1 MSKEKTLTDANFQAE
16 ALQSKQPMLV
26 DFWAEWCGPC
36 RMLGP
41 VIEKIAAA
49 NADRI
54 TVGKMNVD
62 ENPTTP
68 QKYGVQGIP
77 TVIFFKNGE
86 VAKQLVGYQA
96 QDKIQKAIDELFRN
110 RRFITH
116 FQRTLL
122 RVSLLL

>member
-16 ALQSKQPMLV
+16 VLQSKQPVLV

-41 VIEKIAAA
+41 VIEKIAVA
-49 NADRI
+49 NTGHI

-62 ENPTTP
+62 ENPNTP

-77 TVIFFKNGE
+77 TVIFFKDGE

-96 QDKIQKAIDELFRN
+96 QDKIQKAIDELFPK
-110 RRFITH
+110 
-116 FQRTLL
+116 
-122 RVSLLL
+122 

>member
-16 ALQSKQPMLV
+16 VLQSKQPVLV

-41 VIEKIAAA
+41 VIEKIAVV

-54 TVGKMNVD
+54 VVGKMNVD
-62 ENPTTP
+62 ENPNTP
-68 QKYGVQGIP
+68 QKYGIQGIP

-96 QDKIQKAIDELFRN
+96 QDKIQKAIDELFPK
-110 RRFITH
+110 
-116 FQRTLL
+116 
-122 RVSLLL
+122 